1 MGITCKPI
9 GTLQKLFAKM
19 DREKQKTLRSKASSK
34 AAGDNKK
41 KK

>member
-19 DREKQKTLRSKASSK
+19 DREKQKTLRSKP
-34 AAGDNKK
+34 NVNEKK